1 LIEFAYNLIN
11 QGEIKIMNN
20 KINSIKSVC
29 YVAATSASAAMPN
42 GGVFE
47 FDLSGA
53 GKLERAEEGF
63 IYENHIKSSALLAIA
78 KKGGYDGYLANCE
91 LAKRS
96 GDLKFANIMFANAL
110 NNLFVYEKPTSYA
123 KYLAYVESDG
133 EGQEYYDLLNLVVCD
148 DNNHHM
154 FSVCIPIP
162 MLSEFVQE
170 WAKELPTIPRREHC
184 REFVSSGAAY
194 KTAIQDSPE
203 DWEEILK
210 IYFNCNDPP

>member
-1 LIEFAYNLIN
+1 
-11 QGEIKIMNN
+11 MNN
-20 KINSIKSVC
+20 KINSIKTCC
-29 YVAATSASAAMPN
+29 YIAATSRSAAMPN

-47 FDLSGA
+47 FDLSGT
-53 GKLERAEEGF
+53 GKLERVEECF
-63 IYENHIKSSALLAIA
+63 IYENNTKSSTLLAIA
-78 KKGGYDGYLANCE
+78 RRGGYDGYLANCE

-148 DNNHHM
+148 DNNDHM
-154 FSVCIPIP
+154 FSVCVPIP
-162 MLSEFVQE
+162 MLSEFLGL
-170 WAKELPTIPRREHC
+170 WAKELPTIPRRDHR
-184 REFVSSGAAY
+184 REFVSNGAAY
-194 KTAIQDSPE
+194 KTAIQHSSE

-210 IYFNCNDPP
+210 IYFS